1 MKKLLC
7 TSLALLMVLSGV
19 TVAFAAGSPA
29 AATVS
34 ESTDTATSAAIGT
47 NASTSSAI
55 DVKTTGSAIDV
66 KTTDSAIDAN
76 STTSPAID
84 KKATDSAIDTNA
96 TDSAIT
102 SDSAVRNIVP
112 DMTFTGTPIKLS
124 LQDASK
130 KILNDSPGKTVAE
143 LNKKDALAISE
154 GYVENI
160 QDLNDAA
167 GQIPTK
173 KARAVQRALR
183 DYAKTQAE
191 PNYQAELNK
200 LQVDTM
206 TNYYQLKQLEDL
218 EKIAQETLDL
228 KEKLL
233 TNTQLKYKLGV
244 VAKSDVLQ
252 AESAVNSAKDSLF
265 TAQNNLRLKKM
276 AFNTFMGYDLMQN
289 VTLTDSLKQVDLPAK
304 TLESSIKDA
313 IANRNEIKAASF
325 GLNVANLTLN
335 VYSEYPTFSS
345 SYLKAKIAIV
355 EGEKA
360 VHDANDGIEMDVR
373 SKYMNMKQKHTAI
386 QSGQKTVENAKE
398 GLRLVQLQYD
408 AGMATLTDVN
418 TAQIAYNQSEVALS
432 NNMLDY
438 NLAVEAYNYASGVGT
453 TTAPIQ

>member
-1 MKKLLC
+1 MRKLLC
-7 TSLALLMVLSGV
+7 TSLALLLALGGS
-19 TVAFAAGSPA
+19 TVAFAAEAPMARTAAVSTN
-29 AATVS
+29 AATS
-34 ESTDTATSAAIGT
+34 SAIET

-55 DVKTTGSAIDV
+55 DVNTTS
-66 KTTDSAIDAN
+66 SAIDAN
-76 STTSPAID
+76 
-84 KKATDSAIDTNA
+84 ATNSAIDTNV

-102 SDSAVRNIVP
+102 STDSAVRNIIP

-124 LQDASK
+124 LQDAYK

-143 LNKKDALAISE
+143 LNKKDALAISQ

-167 GQIPTK
+167 GLVPTK
-173 KARAVQRALR
+173 KAKAVQRALR
-183 DYAKTQAE
+183 DYAGKLAD
-191 PNYQAELNK
+191 PNYQAELNN
-200 LQVDTM
+200 LQMDTM
-206 TNYYQLKQLEDL
+206 TNYYQVKQLEDL

-233 TNTQLKYKLGV
+233 TNTQLKFKLGV

-252 AESAVNSAKDSLF
+252 AESAVNSAKDSLL

-289 VTLTDSLKQVDLPAK
+289 VTLTDSLKQVDLPTK
-304 TLESSIKDA
+304 SMESSIKDA
-313 IANRNEIKAASF
+313 LANRNEIKAANF
-325 GLNVANLTLN
+325 GLNIANLTLD
-335 VYSEYPTFSS
+335 VYSSYPSNSS
-345 SYLKAKIAIV
+345 SYLKAKVAVV

-360 VHDANDGIEMDVR
+360 LHDANDGIEMDVR
-373 SKYMNMKQKHTAI
+373 GKYMNMQQKNAAI
-386 QSGQKTVENAKE
+386 ESGQKIVENAKE

-453 TTAPIQ
+453 TIAPIQ

>member
-1 MKKLLC
+1 MRKLLC

-19 TVAFAAGSPA
+19 TVAFAAGTPTATTA
-29 AATVS
+29 AA
-34 ESTDTATSAAIGT
+34 STSTATSAAIDA

-55 DVKTTGSAIDV
+55 DAN
-66 KTTDSAIDAN
+66 TTDAAIDA
-76 STTSPAID
+76 
-84 KKATDSAIDTNA
+84 NA

-102 SDSAVRNIVP
+102 STDSAVRNIIP

-124 LQDASK
+124 LQDAYK

-143 LNKKDALAISE
+143 LNKKDALAISQ

-160 QDLNDAA
+160 QDLNDNA
-167 GQIPTK
+167 GLIPTK
-173 KARAVQRALR
+173 KAKQVQRALR
-183 DYAKTQAE
+183 DYAGKMAD

-200 LQVDTM
+200 LQMDTM

-233 TNTQLKYKLGV
+233 TNTQLKFKLGV

-252 AESAVNSAKDSLF
+252 AESAVNSAKDSLL

-276 AFNTFMGYDLMQN
+276 AFNTFMGYDLMRN

-304 TLESSIKDA
+304 SMESSIKDA
-313 IANRNEIKAASF
+313 LASRNEIKAANF
-325 GLNVANLTLN
+325 GLNIANLTLD
-335 VYSEYPTFSS
+335 VYSSYPTNSS
-345 SYLKAKIAIV
+345 SYLKAKIAVV
-355 EGEKA
+355 EAEKG
-360 VHDANDGIEMDVR
+360 VKDANDGIEMDVR
-373 SKYMNMKQKHTAI
+373 GKYMDMQQKNTAI
-386 QSGQKTVENAKE
+386 QSGQKIVENAKE

-438 NLAVEAYNYASGVGT
+438 NLAVEAYNYASGIGT